1 MKVRTDEFADDFEGT
16 EENVLLEEEIDDPDA
31 PMYSRVSFG
40 KWMIVLLVMA
50 IPVANIIMLLV
61 WAFGS
66 QTNPS
71 LANFCRA
78 FLIYLMLIIALF
90 FAFST
95 VIMNIMLRMV
105 NLG

>member
-1 MKVRTDEFADDFEGT
+1 MKVRNDEFADDYEEDEDSILLDDEG
-16 EENVLLEEEIDDPDA
+16 DDPDA
-31 PMYSRVSFG
+31 PMYPRVSFG

-50 IPVANIIMLLV
+50 IPVVNVVMLLV

-66 QTNPS
+66 RTNPS

-78 FLIYLMLIIALF
+78 LLIYLILMMALLL
-90 FAFST
+90 AFSS
-95 VIMNIMLRMV
+95 IILNIMLKMV